1 MAEISVEALVER
13 DALVIGA
20 LSEYLLP
27 EIERDFPGMPV
38 CVLTTRCVIEVLR
51 HFGIRARPICVRVA
65 VYNEDFVRRSA
76 REGRLPRDQT
86 ELNKW
91 RRESLAEALGVG
103 FPDENGKTGLLPRL
117 AGHLVAL
124 SHFKDN
130 DEDDGVIIDVG
141 MAQNSRPRRG
151 FVLKPIVFT
160 APSGFLAG
168 EPFAFHGDNCVFRY
182 EHHPEVREWATAA
195 DWCDPVRREFIVKRT
210 IAKVELKLAAHAP
223 DS

>member
-20 LSEYLLP
+20 LSEHLLP

-38 CVLTTRCVIEVLR
+38 CVLTTRCAIEVLR

-65 VYNEDFVRRSA
+65 VYNQEFVRRSA
-76 REGRLPRDQT
+76 REGHLPRDQA
-86 ELNKW
+86 ELNRW

-103 FPDENGKTGLLPRL
+103 FPDGKVGPLPRL

-124 SHFKDN
+124 SHFQDN
-130 DEDDGVIIDVG
+130 PQDDGVIIDVG
-141 MAQNSRPRRG
+141 IAQNSRPRRG
-151 FVLKPIVFT
+151 FVLRPIVFT
-160 APSGFLAG
+160 APQGFLGGA
-168 EPFAFHGDNCVFRY
+168 PFAFNGDNCVFRY
-182 EHHPEVREWATAA
+182 EHHPEVRDWATAA
-195 DWCDPVRREFIVKRT
+195 DWCDPVRREFIVRRT
-210 IAKVELKLAAHAP
+210 IAKVELKLAAHAS